1 MSYPGAAWTHANINM
16 RRRQQEANAYRVPRQ
31 GFFGNSRQV
40 AQPHLMQQPYSM
52 QQQAQQSS
60 QNSTLWCGICDAREI
75 NCTFQPCT
83 CKLYCDQCWGVN
95 ISLDRCPVDGR
106 EITSVDMDTAKK
118 KTKAPGISIEQR
130 DERIQQAMDK
140 EKEWKQKA
148 QQKPAMAISQSSS
161 NIDKIRNMS
170 GSWTGSSR
178 PTDLSKPPTEWIGT
192 IVNFDVDPASPG
204 ILTISGRGSSLFQG
218 EQIHFHLTGTVDSR
232 TLAFEL
238 FKTHTGRFTHTLVY
252 RGQLDLATH
261 TLSGSF
267 AQGSVELKH
276 VGLDLSQWGP
286 SYGFRNRSNDPAYG
300 SMPAAEQNDEPT
312 PSDIYIALDFD
323 LTLTDSHSGGFAM
336 THYNT
341 ILPDGRRQF
350 DMSDAEKKMF
360 RDKITEWTDIGYHII
375 ILTRN
380 VYSQI
385 TEYFNTI
392 FSDIRSHFMI
402 LAPVESEYAAS
413 GDANFWAEWKR
424 STLQLYLKGR
434 SNTKVVFIDD
444 TKVNVDVMQSLPN
457 VVSYHKPAGI
467 SYMQT
472 YKLVQD
478 FLDDPNG
485 ELRKKHASHG
495 GRSKKYRRTRHKK
508 RGSIELKKV
517 AHDPN
522 QPGSRGGSRKTR
534 QRSCRNLK
542 TCKTRRTRRTRRKHR
557 R

>member
-1 MSYPGAAWTHANINM
+1 MSYPGAAWTQANINI
-16 RRRQQEANAYRVPRQ
+16 RRQHEANAYRIPPQ
-31 GFFGNSRQV
+31 GFFGNSRQA
-40 AQPHLMQQPYSM
+40 AQPHLMQQAYSMQQPYPMQQPYSM
-52 QQQAQQSS
+52 QQPA

-75 NCTFQPCT
+75 NCRFQPCG
-83 CKLYCDQCWGVN
+83 CKLYCDKCWGVK
-95 ISLDRCPVDGR
+95 ISLDRCPVDGK
-106 EITSVDMDTAKK
+106 EIKSVDMDTAKI
-118 KTKAPGISIEQR
+118 KTKAPGITIEQR
-130 DERIQQAMDK
+130 DMRIQQAKDK
-140 EKEWKQKA
+140 ETEWKKKA
-148 QQKPAMAISQSSS
+148 QQKPGMASSQST

-170 GSWTGSSR
+170 GRWTGSSR
-178 PTDLSKPPTEWIGT
+178 PADASTPPTEWANTNI
-192 IVNFDVDPASPG
+192 NFDIDPASPG
-204 ILTISGRGSSLFQG
+204 ILTISGRGSSLFKG
-218 EQIHFHLTGTVDSR
+218 EEIHFHLTGTVDSR

-252 RGQLDLATH
+252 RGLLDLDTH

-276 VGLDLSQWGP
+276 VQWGP

-434 SNTKVVFIDD
+434 TNTKVVFVDD

-467 SYMQT
+467 SYMET

-485 ELRKKHASHG
+485 ELRKKLAAHG

-508 RGSIELKKV
+508 RGSNRSNKRNNRRSNKRSNKRS
-517 AHDPN
+517 AHN
-522 QPGSRGGSRKTR
+522 I
-534 QRSCRNLK
+534 
-542 TCKTRRTRRTRRKHR
+542 HR